1 MYMTIIMKESNYLFT
16 HNIIYVKKHMTL
28 PSYLAHHTQN
38 TTLIILQH
46 RQLIPLRHSRPGI
59 DTVQNSHSHPPTQM
73 HLQMTMQQE
82 RPGVNNLMPNRQPTG
97 PCIRSRRDKGI
108 PDLRIA
114 QVETLRDVFHR
125 FSDGGVIKGSF
136 SLADDEEFVGVFVDG
151 MRWLDGC

>member
-1 MYMTIIMKESNYLFT
+1 
-16 HNIIYVKKHMTL
+16 
-28 PSYLAHHTQN
+28 
-38 TTLIILQH
+38 
-46 RQLIPLRHSRPGI
+46 
-59 DTVQNSHSHPPTQM
+59 M

-114 QVETLRDVFHR
+114 QVETVRDVFHR